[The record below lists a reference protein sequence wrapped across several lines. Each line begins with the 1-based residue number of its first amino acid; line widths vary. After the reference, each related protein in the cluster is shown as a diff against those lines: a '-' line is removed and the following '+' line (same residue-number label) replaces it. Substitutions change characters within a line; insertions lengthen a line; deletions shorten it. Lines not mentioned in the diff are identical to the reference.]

1 MTYKIIAKTNG
12 YIANRD
18 IMFNGKTEVLI
29 EKDLS
34 LKEAQKKLLDMFN
47 EDYDTYFTNW
57 GLVRCHYPLNSSS
70 FNDGTR
76 GYEWDSRNFGIV
88 KEEEDEI

>member
-18 IMFNGKTEVLI
+18 IMFNGKTEVTI
-29 EKDLS
+29 EKGLS

-47 EDYDTYFTNW
+47 EDYRTYFTNW
-57 GLVRCHYPLNSSS
+57 GLVRSHRPNNSCS
-70 FNDGTR
+70 FKDGTR